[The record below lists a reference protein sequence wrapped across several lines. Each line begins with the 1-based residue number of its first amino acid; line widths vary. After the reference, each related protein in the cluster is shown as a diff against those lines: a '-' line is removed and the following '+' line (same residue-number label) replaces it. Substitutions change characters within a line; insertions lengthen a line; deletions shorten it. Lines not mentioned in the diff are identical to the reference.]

1 VGQTNNQG
9 WRTLAPLLSDYEGR
23 ERISFAGERAI
34 SDVGDAG
41 ETLMLNDP
49 DVNGQLPI
57 ECRFLILIAGLVLSV
72 RDRGPWRQEW
82 LGEMWHWR
90 REATAALSHAR
101 WILFKR
107 SLGAFYDAKCVL
119 ETGSSIQDRL
129 FDLRRSPIALALV
142 LACVWG
148 VLAASTAG
156 LSRSRALFHF
166 LTNPENDLLVTISVP
181 SPFFL
186 VVEQTPASQAASWMD
201 GNQGLESIGRWKIER
216 NIIEANGQRVYRR
229 VMLGDE
235 AALQLL
241 GYSFPES
248 TSGASR
254 PSCEVLL
261 NAGFSPEFKNLKE
274 VRIGGQPCSV
284 GLLSRSGYIPVPD
297 FDGFVPLDDSKRSP
311 QEFGIVAKRRVGFSP
326 RQVEAGLRAAVSMHP
341 GWGNPS
347 VDSLVE
353 QLSAVVKWI
362 LTVTLAAIAIALLY
376 CRVKSL
382 WAFTLF
388 LVRTSLLLSLPSA
401 LCLELVVARSHLVET
416 GGIAPLASAIG
427 WLMPLVSCGALLR
440 WLFQDHALRCPVCQH
455 SLAEPVWIGC
465 VGKTV
470 FEPFGT
476 EWLCLAGHGRLL
488 QSNSI
493 ALSPE
498 PVWLS

>member
-9 WRTLAPLLSDYEGR
+9 WRTRAPLLSNHEGR
-23 ERISFAGERAI
+23 ERISLGGGRAI
-34 SDVGDAG
+34 SDIGDG
-41 ETLMLNDP
+41 GKTLMLNDSEV
-49 DVNGQLPI
+49 DGQLPI
-57 ECRFLILIAGLVLSV
+57 ESRFLILIAGLILSV
-72 RDRGPWRQEW
+72 RDREPWRQEW

-90 REATAALSHAR
+90 KGATAELSHAR

-142 LACVWG
+142 LACVW
-148 VLAASTAG
+148 VIFAAPTAG
-156 LSRSRALFHF
+156 LSRSRALSHF
-166 LTNPENDLLVTISVP
+166 LANPENDLLVTISMP

-186 VVEQTPASQAASWMD
+186 VVEQTPASQAASWINA
-201 GNQGLESIGRWKIER
+201 NQGLESIGRWRIDR
-216 NIIEANGQRVYRR
+216 SLIEANGKRVYTR

-235 AALQLL
+235 AALELL
-241 GYSFPES
+241 GYSFPEPAS
-248 TSGASR
+248 AASR
-254 PSCEVLL
+254 SSCEVLL
-261 NAGFSPEFKNLKE
+261 NKDFSSEFKNLKE

-284 GLLSRSGYIPVPD
+284 GLLRRSGDMPVPD
-297 FDGFVPLDDSKRSP
+297 FDAFVPLDDSELPP
-311 QEFGIVAKRRVGFSP
+311 QEFGIVAKRRVDFSP
-326 RQVEAGLRAAVSMHP
+326 RQVETELRAPVRMHP

-347 VDSLVE
+347 VNSLVE

-362 LTVTLAAIAIALLY
+362 LAVTLGTIAIAILH

-382 WAFTLF
+382 WAFVLL
-388 LVRTSLLLSLPSA
+388 LVRTVLLMSLPSA
-401 LCLELVVARSHLVET
+401 ICLELVVARSHLVET
-416 GGIAPLASAIG
+416 GGIAPLASAIT
-427 WLMPLVSCGALLR
+427 WLMPLVSCGALLC
-440 WLFQDHALRCPVCQH
+440 WLFRDHALRCPVCQH

-465 VGKTV
+465 VGKTI

-476 EWLCLAGHGRLL
+476 EWLCLAGHGKLI

-493 ALSPE
+493 ALSQE